1 MRAGG
6 TAAGSRFC
14 LDPADFRRIAHL
26 VHREGGISLPEAKAV
41 MVRARLARR
50 LRALG
55 IGSFAAYADLVEG
68 TGEAAAREREEML
81 SAITTNVTRFFREPH
96 HFDTLRHRVLPGL
109 AARARAGERVRL
121 WSAGCSTGEEPYS
134 LALTV
139 LDALPEAASLDVRI
153 LATDLDRS
161 VLAAGAAGV
170 YPGRA
175 TQSIPP
181 PLRTRYFRRPSG
193 REAGYAVGP
202 ELRAL
207 VTFRQLNLARSWP
220 LRGRFDAI
228 LCRNVVIYFD
238 EATER
243 RVWSGLAERLL
254 PGGWL
259 FIGHSERI
267 DTGALPAF
275 ESDGVSS
282 YRRVR

>member
-1 MRAGG
+1 MSGDRA
-6 TAAGSRFC
+6 AASLRFC

-26 VHREGGISLPEAKAV
+26 VHREGGISLPEVKAV

-96 HFDTLRHRVLPGL
+96 HFDMLRERVLPAL
-109 AARARAGERVRL
+109 AARARAGGRIRL

-134 LALTV
+134 LALTL
-139 LDALPEAASLDVRI
+139 LDVLPEAANLDVKI

-170 YPGRA
+170 YSGRA
-175 TQSIPP
+175 AQSIPA
-181 PLRTRYFRRPSG
+181 PLRARYFQRPPG
-193 REAGYAVGP
+193 REARYAVGP

-207 VTFRQLNLARSWP
+207 VAFRHLNLARSWP

-243 RVWSGLAERLL
+243 RVWSGLAERLQ

-267 DTGALPAF
+267 DTSALPAF

-282 YRRVR
+282 YRRIR